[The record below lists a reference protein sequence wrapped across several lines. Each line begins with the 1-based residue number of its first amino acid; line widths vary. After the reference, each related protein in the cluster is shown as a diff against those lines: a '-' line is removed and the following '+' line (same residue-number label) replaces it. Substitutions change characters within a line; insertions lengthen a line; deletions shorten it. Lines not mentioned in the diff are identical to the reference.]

1 MNEIH
6 SVLITGGAGNLARV
20 VADELRGRYAV
31 TLFDRVPPSAA
42 RAPWETDLPF
52 VMGDLTNLGDCM
64 RAIAFAQA
72 DAVVH
77 LGAIPHA
84 SELSRA
90 MGPRGMQQ
98 HLPEDETMRV
108 NAMGTFY
115 VTDAARRL
123 GVKKLAMASTFFV
136 LGCDFPISDRPF
148 QVHYLPID
156 ENHPLEPESTY
167 GLSKICGEQIL
178 AAFQRA
184 YGIKT
189 AAFRLLGVQYEH
201 RPTHKFAERPP
212 ARPGY
217 VGGPKMTTWQYVD
230 ARDVAQAFRLFL
242 EVDGFDQFEAFFL
255 ATDTKLEEE
264 TAVVLKRCCP
274 DLADMADV
282 LKGHEGIISI
292 RKAQQM
298 LGYQPKYSWRNAPAA
313 AASS

>member
-98 HLPEDETMRV
+98 HLP
-108 NAMGTFY
+108 
-115 VTDAARRL
+115 
-123 GVKKLAMASTFFV
+123 
-136 LGCDFPISDRPF
+136 
-148 QVHYLPID
+148 
-156 ENHPLEPESTY
+156 
-167 GLSKICGEQIL
+167 
-178 AAFQRA
+178 
-184 YGIKT
+184 
-189 AAFRLLGVQYEH
+189 
-201 RPTHKFAERPP
+201 
-212 ARPGY
+212 
-217 VGGPKMTTWQYVD
+217 
-230 ARDVAQAFRLFL
+230 
-242 EVDGFDQFEAFFL
+242 
-255 ATDTKLEEE
+255 
-264 TAVVLKRCCP
+264 
-274 DLADMADV
+274 
-282 LKGHEGIISI
+282 
-292 RKAQQM
+292 
-298 LGYQPKYSWRNAPAA
+298 
-313 AASS
+313 